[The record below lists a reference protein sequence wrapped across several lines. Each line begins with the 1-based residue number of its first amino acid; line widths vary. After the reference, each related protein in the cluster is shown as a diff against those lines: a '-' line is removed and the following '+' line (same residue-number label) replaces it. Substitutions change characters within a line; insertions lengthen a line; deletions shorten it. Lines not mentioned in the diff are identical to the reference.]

1 MAQSTVDMQK
11 MKTAAAELEKI
22 YSSMQ
27 TQLKKLDEN
36 MATLKG
42 VWTGEAAATYLNSYR
57 QNQADIQNL
66 ATAIR
71 AASQTLTTISTT
83 YNKADAQAAE
93 IIKQKMARG

>member
-11 MKTAAAELEKI
+11 MKSAAGELDKI
-22 YSSMQ
+22 YNSMQ
-27 TQLKKLDEN
+27 AQIKKLDEN
-36 MATLKG
+36 MTALKG
-42 VWTGEAAATYLNSYR
+42 IWTGDAATTYVGSYR
-57 QNQADIQNL
+57 QNQANIQNL
-66 ATAIR
+66 AAAIR